1 MIQQGDVMK
10 EESSGDAIIRTNA
23 SGVAV
28 GETPAALSPLAAA
41 LVRPQQ
47 QGKLSPCRVNCASGA
62 DIRGWINIVAQ
73 RRKLGLSDHQ
83 AFAQAWDLLAA
94 ANPFPST
101 LGRICPH
108 PCEANCSRGRKDGV
122 VAINAME
129 RFLGD
134 WALKHGL
141 SLPRLEKDGGTPES
155 IGVIG
160 AGPAGLSF
168 AYQMARCGY
177 HVTVY
182 EKEEKPGGMLY
193 YGIPQYRLPEDVLEL
208 EMNRILELGI
218 DLKLNT
224 AVGTDISVSDL
235 RNRHDILF
243 LAIGAGRG
251 LRLGIP
257 GEEGTGVWTGTE
269 YLSRLNRGEAIEL
282 GAQAIVVGGGNTA
295 IDAARAARRSG
306 AHVTILY
313 RRTRHEMPAIETEVD
328 DALAEGVVIEYLAAP
343 VEIIRDNGKIQAL
356 IARRMELGEPDSSGR
371 RAPVAVKGSEYEVPA
386 ESVIAA
392 VSQQP
397 NWEGLSDLAPGTV
410 WLTTESDGK
419 LRDRL
424 WAGGDSLGLGIAGL
438 AIGQGRRAAEAVH
451 AELCGLG
458 APEVTPPPTVSVDR
472 VKVDYYA
479 ERKPI
484 DPVRRPVE
492 EWLAQ
497 PDAEICGTISEEEFL
512 QEVSRCLSC
521 GLCSGCGLCF
531 MYCNAGGFSRQ
542 EHVAPGVYFALSL
555 DRCEACGKCIELCP
569 CGFLGPR

>member
-1 MIQQGDVMK
+1 MIQQGEVMT
-10 EESSGDAIIRTNA
+10 EESSGDATTRTHA
-23 SGVAV
+23 SEGAAT
-28 GETPAALSPLAAA
+28 ETPAELSPLAAA

-47 QGKLSPCRVNCASGA
+47 QEKLPPCRVSCASGA

-73 RRKLGLSDHQ
+73 RQKLELSDAQ
-83 AFAQAWDLLAA
+83 AFAQAWNLLAA

-108 PCEANCSRGRKDGV
+108 PCEANCNRGKKDGV
-122 VAINAME
+122 VAIHAME

-134 WALKHGL
+134 WALKHEL
-141 SLPRLEKDGGTPES
+141 SLPRLEEDGGRPES

-168 AYQMARCGY
+168 AYQMARRGY
-177 HVTVY
+177 PVTIY

-224 AVGTDISVSDL
+224 AVGADISVADL

-243 LAIGAGRG
+243 LVIGAGRG

-257 GEEGTGVWTGTE
+257 GEEGAGVWTGTE
-269 YLSRLNRGEAIEL
+269 YLARLNRGEAIEL
-282 GAQAIVVGGGNTA
+282 GAQVVVVGGGNTA
-295 IDAARAARRSG
+295 VDAARTARRSG
-306 AHVTILY
+306 AQVTILY

-343 VEIIRDNGKIQAL
+343 VELIRDNGKVRAL

-371 RAPVAVKGSEYEVPA
+371 RAPVAVEGSEYEVPA

-397 NWEGLSDLAPGTV
+397 NWDGLGDLAPGTV
-410 WLTTESDGK
+410 WVKTAGDGK
-419 LRDRL
+419 LQDRL

-451 AELCGLG
+451 AELRGLS
-458 APEVTPPPTVSVDR
+458 APGVAQAPAVSENG
-472 VKVDYYA
+472 VKADYYA

-484 DPVRRPVE
+484 APVRRPVE

-497 PDAEICGTISEEEFL
+497 PDAEICGTIGEEEFL
-512 QEVSRCLSC
+512 QEVSHCLSC
-521 GLCSGCGLCF
+521 GLCYGCGLCF
-531 MYCNAGGFSRQ
+531 MYCNAGGFSRM
-542 EHVAPGVYFALSL
+542 EHVAPGAYFALSL
-555 DRCEACGKCIELCP
+555 ERCEACGKCIELCP